1 MKIVT
6 STLLVTFLCINF
18 FAQVVAQSADDLQMA
33 SEIQAVTHRDGAQL
47 AQRHLPSGA
56 VELDLAGGFQDVIIA
71 KWEDGKAVL
80 GCVDDLHQANQF
92 FGRDLETGNRF
103 PQFKISGLPPTT
115 ESLESAAARHG
126 MSADELTFY
135 QKLIAKYGNAKAV
148 NSATFT
154 IFNADGAGEG
164 FNDPA
169 IRSPISGNNGTTLG
183 QQRLNLFG
191 EAARI
196 WGLFLDSTVSIKINS
211 NFDPLTCSASS
222 AILGQAGAVAAF
234 RDFTNAPFSS
244 TFYPVAL
251 ANKISGS
258 DQNSGTA
265 EINATFNS
273 TIDGGTCIGGST
285 FYYGFDNSTPVSKVN
300 LLVVLLHE
308 FGHGLGSATFVN
320 SSTGALLGGFQD
332 HWTRQMWDAS
342 NGLFWSAMS
351 DSQRVASAVNNG
363 NLFWDSASVR
373 IAAPGYLTA
382 GADASGRVRLY
393 APTTLQPGSS
403 VSHFDTTATP
413 NLLME
418 FAINVGVP
426 LTLDLTRQQ
435 LRDIGWARDTDANV
449 TPDTVTAVTPSGG
462 NAYVGAARTITWS
475 NGGGF
480 NKNVT
485 IELSTNSGSTFPTVI
500 ASNIANTGS
509 FNWTVPNTLTTTA
522 RIRVREF
529 DFATPAGVSITDF
542 QIRSNS
548 PPTMTVTGSSTTVQ
562 QGGPTT
568 ASAIVASVSDLES
581 SAGSL
586 VVTAAASSGITVGSI
601 SNLAGSISTNFAA
614 SCAATTG
621 SRLIPFTVTDD
632 GGAFSSQNV
641 SLNVIVNT
649 PPSAAYAAQNLNIG
663 AGASVNP
670 SSALTDNGTVT
681 SAIIQSS
688 GTYTGTVS
696 VSATGVVTLS
706 NAQPAGAHTITVRF
720 TDNCNATADV
730 SLLINV
736 NSAPTISAASGL
748 QRTQGGTATSSILAT
763 VSDSQTAPGSLLVT
777 TTSVASGLTLTGL
790 TNAAGSVSATVGASC
805 TAPLGANNIG
815 LQVSDGS
822 LNTTTNTSINVLA
835 NSAPSLA
842 YSNQS
847 ALINSAL
854 TISPNAPPADNGT
867 FTLSLLSTGT
877 YTGNASLN
885 TSTGALALTNA
896 APAGLHT
903 ITVRATDNCGAITDA
918 TIALTITTVNTAPTI
933 SAASGL
939 SQQQGSPVSAAVNLA
954 TVSDGQT
961 AAGSLIVNAIT
972 GGTATGLTL
981 SNVSNA
987 NGNVS
992 GQLLASCTAS
1002 SGTLRL
1008 QVSDGALS
1016 STADVN
1022 VNVILNSAP
1031 TLGTYS
1037 NYTLS
1042 LNQSGSVTPSATP
1055 ADNGSVNTLTATTAA
1070 TFTGTLSANPL
1081 SGVLSIN
1088 NAGPLGNYTINL
1100 AAVDN
1105 CGASTPATTTLE
1117 VNNDALFT
1125 DGFE

>member
-1 MKIVT
+1 MKYVGT
-6 STLLVTFLCINF
+6 TLHALSICVIYS
-18 FAQVVAQSADDLQMA
+18 AQVLAQSADDLRMVR
-33 SEIQAVTHRDGAQL
+33 EIQAATNRDSM
-47 AQRHLPSGA
+47 HLRRSVDASGRID
-56 VELDLAGGFQDVIIA
+56 VDLAGGFLNVVLA
-71 KWEDGKAVL
+71 KVENGETAL
-80 GCVDDLHQANQF
+80 GCVDELNQANRF
-92 FGRDLETGNRF
+92 FGRDLTTGREL
-103 PQFKISGLPPTT
+103 PQSKSK
-115 ESLESAAARHG
+115 SQSSAREAIEVTAARHG
-126 MSADELTFY
+126 MTVNELSYY
-135 QKLIAKYGNAKAV
+135 QQLIKSVGGVRSPNA
-148 NSATFT
+148 ATFT
-154 IFNADGAGEG
+154 IQNIDTAGVG
-164 FNDPA
+164 FNDTTFA
-169 IRSPISGNNGTTLG
+169 SPVGGNNGSTLG
-183 QQRLNLFG
+183 AQRLNLFN

-196 WGLFLDSTVSIKINS
+196 WGLFLDSTVSTKIKA
-211 NFDPLTCSASS
+211 NFAPLTCNATQ
-222 AILGQAGAVAAF
+222 AVLGQAGTAGLPANFA
-234 RDFTNAPFSS
+234 NAPFSN
-244 TFYPVAL
+244 TVYVQAL
-251 ANKISGS
+251 ANKIAGS
-258 DQNSGTA
+258 DLNGSTE
-265 EINATFNS
+265 EIVAQFSSN
-273 TIDGGTCIGGST
+273 IDTGTCLGGKT
-285 FYYGFDNSTPVSKVN
+285 FYYGFDNSTPANKIN
-300 LLVVLLHE
+300 LLIVLLHE
-308 FGHGLGSATFVN
+308 FGHGLGSATSVN
-320 SSTGALLGGFQD
+320 VSTGALFSGMQD
-332 HWTRQMWDAS
+332 AWTRQMWDAS

-351 DSQRVASAVNNG
+351 DSQRAASAINNG

-373 IAAPGYLTA
+373 IAAPSYLTA

-393 APTTLQPGSS
+393 APTPLQPGSS

-418 FAINVGVP
+418 PAINVGIP

-449 TPDTVTAVTPSGG
+449 MPDTVTAVTPSGG
-462 NAYVGAARTITWS
+462 NVYVGATRTITWS

-485 IELSTNSGSTFPTVI
+485 IELSTSSGSTFPTVI

-509 FNWTVPNTLTTTA
+509 FSWTVPNTLTNTA

-529 DFATPAGVSITDF
+529 DFATPAGISITDF

-548 PPTMTVTGSSTTVQ
+548 PPSMTVTGGTTTVQ

-586 VVTAAASSGITVGSI
+586 VVTAAASSGVTVGSI

-621 SRLIPFTVTDD
+621 GRLIPFTVTDD

-641 SLNVIVNT
+641 SLNVTVNT

-663 AGASVNP
+663 AGATVNP
-670 SSALTDNGTVT
+670 ASALTDNGAVT
-681 SAIIQSS
+681 GAIIQSS

-696 VSATGVVTLS
+696 VSATGVITLS
-706 NAQPAGAHTITVRF
+706 NAQPAGAHTVTVRF
-720 TDNCNATADV
+720 TDNCNATTDV

-736 NSAPTISAASGL
+736 NSAPTISASSGL
-748 QRTQGGTATSSILAT
+748 QRTQGGTATSSVIAT
-763 VSDSQTAPGSLLVT
+763 VSDSQTAAGSLTVT
-777 TTSVASGLTLTGL
+777 TTSIPAGLTLTGL

-822 LNTTTNTSINVLA
+822 LNTTANTSINVLA

-854 TISPNAPPADNGT
+854 TISPNTLPADNGM
-867 FTLSLLSTGT
+867 FTLSLFSTGT
-877 YTGNASLN
+877 YTGNATLN
-885 TSTGALALTNA
+885 TSTGVLSLTNA
-896 APAGLHT
+896 APAGSHT
-903 ITVRATDNCGAITDA
+903 ITVRAIDNCGAITDA
-918 TIALTITTVNTAPTI
+918 TILLTIATVNTAPTI

-939 SQQQGSPVSAAVNLA
+939 SQQQGSPLSAAVNLA

-961 AAGSLIVNAIT
+961 AAGSLLVSAIA
-972 GGTATGLTL
+972 GGTATGVTL

-987 NGNVS
+987 NGNVT
-992 GQLLASCTAS
+992 GQVLASCTAS

-1031 TLGTYS
+1031 TLGTYA
-1037 NYTLS
+1037 NYALS

-1055 ADNGSVNTLTATTAA
+1055 ADNGSVSTLTATTAA